1 MEKPSFYDLS
11 ASTYEFNDPLT
22 STSDHELHFH
32 IMGMV
37 QDRRFFGAINEDPY
51 FHLEELEE
59 LFASGEG
66 TFVPGGGSNR
76 YKCLTFVPGGGST
89 WYKCVGLTFILGG
102 ATTRYKCEAIC
113 TRGQLPLVQMCCVIT
128 LRP

>member
-37 QDRRFFGAINEDPY
+37 QDRPFFGAINEDPY
-51 FHLEELEE
+51 FHLEELEKLCSRLVRGHLYRAVAPTGTNASRLYRVVARHGINVLASHLYRVE
-59 LFASGEG
+59 LPPGTNVKPFVLGASS
-66 TFVPGGGSNR
+66 P
-76 YKCLTFVPGGGST
+76 
-89 WYKCVGLTFILGG
+89 
-102 ATTRYKCEAIC
+102 
-113 TRGQLPLVQMCCVIT
+113 
-128 LRP
+128 